1 MEASQETSPMILF
14 AWLIYIPL
22 QILWLPLSIIG
33 GLWVAYKQ
41 IWISRKLGL
50 SQTAVAVVNQ
60 RWIADVFGL
69 RQDAPSRLLAE
80 KLPNNSISCVRLLLF
95 PLLAARAIAG
105 KPILYP
111 LLPDD
116 NQVGLASMIFC
127 RSARFDSLIAARV
140 VDVAQFVVLG
150 AGFDTRAYGPLSKQG
165 LAMFELDQ
173 AANQRVKREAVTRA
187 GLGGDDVNYIEVDF
201 AQPQWINSL
210 MESSYDPSL
219 KSIFLWEGVTLYLSE
234 PDVRATLAVIK
245 ANAAAGSVLL
255 LDLYATRLAIASGG
269 AAGKTLGATGEGL
282 RFGLDFSGNPEG
294 VLEDFAISAGFD
306 LGRHFFLGSA
316 HKKGAYMV
324 VAEFVVRRRSVPA
337 HLATPA

>member
-1 MEASQETSPMILF
+1 
-14 AWLIYIPL
+14 LIYIPL

-33 GLWVAYKQ
+33 GLWVTYKQ

-60 RWIADVFGL
+60 RLIADVFGL
-69 RQDAPSRLLAE
+69 RQDAPARLLAG
-80 KLPNNSISCVRLLLF
+80 KLPNNSILGARLLLF

-116 NQVGLASMIFC
+116 DKVGLASMIFC
-127 RSARFDSLIAARV
+127 RSVRFDSLIAARV
-140 VDVAQFVVLG
+140 ADVAQFVVLG

-173 AANQRVKREAVTRA
+173 AANQRVKRKAVRRA
-187 GLGGDDVNYIEVDF
+187 GLGGDHVNYIAVDF
-201 AQPQWINSL
+201 AQPQWIKSL
-210 MESSYDPSL
+210 TESSYDPSL

-255 LDLYATRLAIASGG
+255 LDLYATRFLAIASGG
-269 AAGKTLGATGEGL
+269 AAGKTLRATGEGL

-294 VLEDFAISAGFD
+294 VLEAFASSAGFD
-306 LGRHFFLGSA
+306 LGRHYFLGSA

-324 VAEFVVRRRSVPA
+324 VAEFVVRTTVC
-337 HLATPA
+337 ATPFSDSRLNRRKAELPNV

>member
-1 MEASQETSPMILF
+1 MSLL

-41 IWISRKLGL
+41 VWISRKLGL
-50 SQTAVAVVNQ
+50 SQTAVAAVNQ

-69 RQDAPSRLLAE
+69 RQDAPSRRLAG
-80 KLPNNSISCVRLLLF
+80 KLPNNSIVGARLLLF
-95 PLLAARAIAG
+95 PLLVARAIAG

-116 NQVGLASMIFC
+116 SKVGLASMIFA
-127 RSARFDSLIAARV
+127 RSARFDDLIAASV
-140 VDVAQFVVLG
+140 PDVAQFVVLG

-165 LAMFELDQ
+165 LALFELDQ
-173 AANQRVKREAVTRA
+173 AANQRVKRKAVKRA
-187 GLGGDDVNYIEVDF
+187 RLGGDQVNYIEVDF
-201 AQPQWINSL
+201 AQPQWINAL
-210 MESSYDPSL
+210 TQSSYDPSL

-255 LDLYATRLAIASGG
+255 LDLYATRFVAIASRG
-269 AAGKTLGATGEGL
+269 AAGKTLGATDEGL
-282 RFGLDFSGNPEG
+282 RFGLDFSANPEG
-294 VLEDFAISAGFD
+294 VLEDFAGSARFD
-306 LGRHFFLGSA
+306 LGRHYFLGSA
-316 HKKGAYMV
+316 HKKGAYVV
-324 VAEFVVRRRSVPA
+324 VAEFVVRRGSALA
-337 HLATPA
+337 HSATPA

>member
-1 MEASQETSPMILF
+1 MVLF

-22 QILWLPLSIIG
+22 QILWLPLMIIG
-33 GLWVAYKQ
+33 GLWVTYKQ
-41 IWISRKLGL
+41 VWVSRKLGL

-69 RQDAPSRLLAE
+69 RQDAPSRLLAAN
-80 KLPNNSISCVRLLLF
+80 LPNNSTSGARLLLF
-95 PLLAARAIAG
+95 PLWAARAIAG

-116 NQVGLASMIFC
+116 DKIGLASLIFG
-127 RSARFDSLIAARV
+127 RSARFDSLIATRGA
-140 VDVAQFVVLG
+140 DVAQFVVLG

-173 AANQRVKREAVTRA
+173 AANQRVKREALMRA
-187 GLGGDDVNYIEVDF
+187 GLGDDHVNYIEVDF
-201 AQPQWINSL
+201 AQSQWIKSL
-210 MESSYDPSL
+210 TQSSYDPSL

-234 PDVRATLAVIK
+234 PDVRATLAAIK

-255 LDLYATRLAIASGG
+255 LDLYATRFVAMAGGG

-282 RFGLDFSGNPEG
+282 RFCLDFSGNPEG
-294 VLEDFAISAGFD
+294 VLADFASSAGFD
-306 LGRHFFLGSA
+306 LGRHYFLGSA

-324 VAEFVVRRRSVPA
+324 VAEFVVRRRPA
-337 HLATPA
+337 PDHSATSA

>member
-1 MEASQETSPMILF
+1 MVLF

-33 GLWVAYKQ
+33 GLRVAYKQ
-41 IWISRKLGL
+41 IWVSRKLGL

-69 RQDAPSRLLAE
+69 RQDAPSRLLAG
-80 KLPNNSISCVRLLLF
+80 KLPNNSVSGMRLLLF

-116 NQVGLASMIFC
+116 NKVGIAGLIFC
-127 RSARFDSLIAARV
+127 RSARFNSVIAAGV
-140 VDVAQFVVLG
+140 ADVAQFVVLG

-173 AANQRVKREAVTRA
+173 AANQRVKREAVKRA
-187 GLGGDDVNYIEVDF
+187 GLGGDHVNYIEVDF
-201 AQPQWINSL
+201 AQPQWIKSL
-210 MESSYDPSL
+210 TGSSYDPSL

-245 ANAAAGSVLL
+245 ANAAAGNVLL
-255 LDLYATRLAIASGG
+255 LDLYATRFLAIARGG
-269 AAGKTLGATGEGL
+269 AAGKTLGATGEGM

-294 VLEDFAISAGFD
+294 VLEDFASSVGFD
-306 LGRHFFLGSA
+306 LGRRYFPGSA

-324 VAEFVVRRRSVPA
+324 VAEFIVGRRSVPA
-337 HLATPA
+337 HSAAPA